1 MYQILCVLVKVLVN
15 KMIEEKAY
23 AKINLTLEVLPT
35 REDGYHPVNTV
46 MVPINVYDE
55 LSFFESDEIFYR
67 SNIEIDDDIV
77 LKALKLFY
85 EKYNIKK
92 GVGITLEKMIPLAS
106 GMAGGSS
113 DAAACLR
120 GLNRFFEINAPLSEL
135 EELAN
140 KLGSDVSYCLYQK
153 PALCSGRGEIVK
165 LLESSFHDVDIT
177 LIEPDF
183 GISTKAVYQA
193 YQYTERDRSEAL
205 NRVLEG
211 LKDNKEDMIKNNI
224 FNDLS
229 QISIYLTPL
238 KDIYDDIISLG
249 YKPFLSGSG
258 PTLYIFGHA
267 DLTELQDKYKEL
279 QFLYT
284 KIL

>member
-1 MYQILCVLVKVLVN
+1 MNNYTALNEKIL
-15 KMIEEKAY
+15 EE
-23 AKINLTLEVLPT
+23 LTNFT
-35 REDGYHPVNTV
+35 
-46 MVPINVYDE
+46 
-55 LSFFESDEIFYR
+55 
-67 SNIEIDDDIV
+67 SNISKGLGKVDTHFLCDVINGIVSNNSIILSDIV
-77 LKALKLFY
+77 RASGMN
-85 EKYNIKK
+85 NIKK

-120 GLNRFFEINAPLSEL
+120 GLNRFLEINAPLSEL

-177 LIEPDF
+177 LIEPEY

-193 YQYTERDRSEAL
+193 YQYSERDRSEAL
-205 NRVLEG
+205 NSVLEG